1 MDVVFQMFSLLY
13 FEKVVDI
20 VLSKGGII
28 AGFFLQGN
36 ADISKIKRALVRK
49 GIFSETTYVY
59 VLTYQIS
66 SF

>member
-13 FEKVVDI
+13 FKKVVDI

-49 GIFSETTYVY
+49 GIFSETAYVY
-59 VLTYQIS
+59 VLTDQIS

>member
-1 MDVVFQMFSLLY
+1 MFSLLY
-13 FEKVVDI
+13 FKKVVDI